1 MLKCEKNKVR
11 HREQIEKKKIMSR
24 LEIAIFLF

>member
-11 HREQIEKKKIMSR
+11 HREQIEKKKIKSQR
-24 LEIAIFLF
+24 EIVCKTV